1 MSKGWI
7 VAICGFSV
15 IFLFGLIVL
24 FYCVGV
30 LNTEG
35 ALRIQI
41 EAKQV
46 DNTNEYDN
54 MWKKISQ
61 VAQVTDAQKNALKEI
76 FVSYAEARTG
86 NGDNGSIMKWIQESV
101 PNVDTKTFEVLQN
114 TIINARD
121 NWVVRQKELIEYDR
135 VHDTPFTQFPQ
146 SIILNLF
153 GRKRTEITVVTS
165 TRTERAF
172 ETGKDD
178 DVDVMPKKTAT
189 EKQ

>member
-35 ALRIQI
+35 VLRIQI

-178 DVDVMPKKTAT
+178 DVDVMPKKTAP